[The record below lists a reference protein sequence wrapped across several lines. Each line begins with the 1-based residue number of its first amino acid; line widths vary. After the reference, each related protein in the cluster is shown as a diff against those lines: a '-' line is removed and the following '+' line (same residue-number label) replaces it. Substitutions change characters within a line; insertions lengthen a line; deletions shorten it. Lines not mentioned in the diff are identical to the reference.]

1 MVEGEIIWDCD
12 GYSGLCMIDEIEKK
26 AFTSAGDNQVMVKP
40 QVNSTFNKFCQM
52 LIPVTHLV

>member
-40 QVNSTFNKFCQM
+40 
-52 LIPVTHLV
+52 